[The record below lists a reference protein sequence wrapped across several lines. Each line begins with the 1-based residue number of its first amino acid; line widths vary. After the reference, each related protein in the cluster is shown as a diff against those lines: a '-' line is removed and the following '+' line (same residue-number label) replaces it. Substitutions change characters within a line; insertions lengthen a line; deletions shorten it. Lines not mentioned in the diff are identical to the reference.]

1 MTTNPEEPERKQL
14 AQWPARV
21 ADTLARQHLAG
32 GWSRALPAAGVLMLG
47 AIADRCETVTPAE
60 LGRALPVD
68 PVDGDPWAAPCW
80 GDVDEQAEQ
89 VATLDRYA
97 AAYGRGPVRTCADLL
112 DLLVA
117 AGVLWLVRGSVN
129 DVIGPVE
136 PVPGVD
142 EVFPVDE
149 AERAEIA
156 SLRDMAARLG

>member
-1 MTTNPEEPERKQL
+1 MTTTPEAPERKQL
-14 AQWPARV
+14 AKWPAHV

-32 GWSRALPAAGVLMLG
+32 GWSRALPPAGVLILG

-60 LGRALPVD
+60 LGRVLPVD
-68 PVDGDPWAAPCW
+68 PVDGDRWAAPCW
-80 GDVDEQAEQ
+80 PDLDENAEQ

-97 AAYGRGPVRTCADLL
+97 AAYDRGPVRTCTDLL

-117 AGVLWLVRGSVN
+117 AGALWFAQGK
-129 DVIGPVE
+129 VIGPVE

-142 EVFPVDE
+142 EVFPVDD